1 MTPKELE
8 FLGWHEAAKSF
19 GIEIKQEFLRDMT
32 GLNVKS
38 IEKVFKK
45 YYGNDL
51 PFYDIRDLR
60 VKYVLDYI
68 EKNGMPVKPG
78 LFELLDYLDH
88 RGIMKAVATSTERK
102 RTEKYLTLAGI
113 RERFDAIVC
122 GDEVE
127 RGKPEPDIFL
137 EAARRT
143 GKRPEECIVLEDSAN
158 GIKAA
163 SRAKMF
169 PVLIPDMRRPD
180 EVEELVYRELKSLHE
195 VINLLESLKEEVV
208 L

>member
-1 MTPKELE
+1 
-8 FLGWHEAAKSF
+8 
-19 GIEIKQEFLRDMT
+19 MT

-102 RTEKYLTLAGI
+102 
-113 RERFDAIVC
+113 ERKNI
-122 GDEVE
+122 
-127 RGKPEPDIFL
+127 
-137 EAARRT
+137 
-143 GKRPEECIVLEDSAN
+143 
-158 GIKAA
+158 
-163 SRAKMF
+163 
-169 PVLIPDMRRPD
+169 
-180 EVEELVYRELKSLHE
+180 
-195 VINLLESLKEEVV
+195 
-208 L
+208 

>member
-1 MTPKELE
+1 
-8 FLGWHEAAKSF
+8 
-19 GIEIKQEFLRDMT
+19 MT

-113 RERFDAIVC
+113 RERSMPLSA
-122 GDEVE
+122 EMKW
-127 RGKPEPDIFL
+127 R
-137 EAARRT
+137 
-143 GKRPEECIVLEDSAN
+143 EESPNPTYSLRLQEEQ
-158 GIKAA
+158 
-163 SRAKMF
+163 AK
-169 PVLIPDMRRPD
+169 D
-180 EVEELVYRELKSLHE
+180 LKS
-195 VINLLESLKEEVV
+195 V
-208 L
+208 LCWRTLRTA

>member
-1 MTPKELE
+1 
-8 FLGWHEAAKSF
+8 
-19 GIEIKQEFLRDMT
+19 
-32 GLNVKS
+32 
-38 IEKVFKK
+38 
-45 YYGNDL
+45 
-51 PFYDIRDLR
+51 

-127 RGKPEPDIFL
+127 RGKPEPDISL
-137 EAARRT
+137 RLQ
-143 GKRPEECIVLEDSAN
+143 EEQAKDLKCIVLEDSAN

-169 PVLIPDMRRPD
+169 PVLIPDIRRPD
-180 EVEELVYRELKSLHE
+180 EVENWCIE
-195 VINLLESLKEEVV
+195 N
-208 L
+208 

>member
-1 MTPKELE
+1 MCWIILK
-8 FLGWHEAAKSF
+8 
-19 GIEIKQEFLRDMT
+19 
-32 GLNVKS
+32 
-38 IEKVFKK
+38 
-45 YYGNDL
+45 
-51 PFYDIRDLR
+51 
-60 VKYVLDYI
+60 
-68 EKNGMPVKPG
+68 KNGMPVKPG

-143 GKRPEECIVLEDSAN
+143 GKRPEECIVLE
-158 GIKAA
+158 GI
-163 SRAKMF
+163 
-169 PVLIPDMRRPD
+169 VLGI
-180 EVEELVYRELKSLHE
+180 
-195 VINLLESLKEEVV
+195 SLKHAAIDKKFSRRR
-208 L
+208 LHKKT